1 MGQAPRLADLPP
13 PSQHWNL
20 EVARRVLSVHE
31 SEGGSLAAFG
41 RRHGYSEQRLHGW
54 RRRLLEHDRAAEGER
69 AVAFVPVRIV
79 DREPPAASGPEADDG
94 CVFVVVPGGRRV
106 VVVGTFDPAVLQRA
120 VLALEEL
127 AGC

>member
-1 MGQAPRLADLPP
+1 MGQSPRLAELPP

-20 EVARRVLSVHE
+20 DIARRVFAVHE

-41 RRHGYSEQRLHGW
+41 RRYGYSEQRLQSW
-54 RRRLLEHDRAAEGER
+54 RRRLREHDRAVRSEG
-69 AVAFVPVRIV
+69 AVTFVPVQV
-79 DREPPAASGPEADDG
+79 ASPEPRAAPRPDPEDG
-94 CVFVVVPGGRRV
+94 RVVVVVAGGRRV
-106 VVVGTFDPAVLQRA
+106 VVAGAFDPAVLQRA